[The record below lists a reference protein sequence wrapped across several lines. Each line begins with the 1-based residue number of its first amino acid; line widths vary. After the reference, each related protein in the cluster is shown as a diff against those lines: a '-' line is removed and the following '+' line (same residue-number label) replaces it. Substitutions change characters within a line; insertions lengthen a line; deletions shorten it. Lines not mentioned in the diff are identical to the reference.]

1 LSTSPIRNPFVD
13 SLRGIAILLV
23 LLLHFTLAF
32 GLKNSPL
39 GDVVP
44 AEWLRAVLLNGNYGV
59 TIFFVISGFLI
70 TGNTLDRWGQLSQLS
85 LRTFYAQ
92 RFARLL
98 PCLLLALAII
108 VPLGCLDIPFFNN
121 SDANPPLPAS
131 YFVVAVGSI
140 LTFWHNLLMQSAG
153 YFNYC
158 LNVYWSLSVE
168 MLFYILFPLACLLL
182 RRQALVALLGLGLI
196 AYAPYYR
203 SLHADNEIF
212 FMYGYQACFDAIA
225 LGCLAAM
232 LLRHWQPGVRLAAWV
247 RPIAGLLLAVV
258 YLRGIGGNEV
268 WGFSLIG
275 LLTATLLVHAPR
287 TVPGRWLDSRPL
299 RGLRWMGLHSY
310 ELYLFHVIVLAVM
323 RNVTDRDHLSYAA
336 RLPWLVLFI
345 SCACVLA
352 WLVARYVGGPA
363 QRTLLQWL
371 RAGRPVLPAQQQTA
385 GT

>member
-1 LSTSPIRNPFVD
+1 MSPNRNSFID
-13 SLRGIAILLV
+13 SLRGVAILLV

-44 AEWLRAVLLNGNYGV
+44 AEWLSALLLNGNYGV

-85 LRTFYAQ
+85 LRNFYAQ

-98 PCLLLALAII
+98 PCLLLALFII
-108 VPLGCLDIPFFNN
+108 VPLGCLDIPFFSN
-121 SDANPPLPAS
+121 SDADPPLPAS

-140 LTFWHNLLMQSAG
+140 LTFWHNVLMQSAG

-168 MLFYILFPLACLLL
+168 MLFYLLFPLACLLL
-182 RRQALVALLGLGLI
+182 RRPALVALLGLGLI

-203 SLHADNEIF
+203 SLHVDNEIF

-225 LGCLAAM
+225 MGCLAAL
-232 LLRHWQPGVRLAAWV
+232 LLRHWQPRAQLAAWV
-247 RPIAGLLLAVV
+247 RPLAGITLAAV
-258 YLRGIGGNEV
+258 YLRGIGGHET
-268 WGFSLIG
+268 WGFTLVA
-275 LLTATLLVHAPR
+275 LLSAVLLVHAP
-287 TVPGRWLDSRPL
+287 TTAPGRWLASWPL
-299 RGLRWMGLHSY
+299 RGLRWLGAHSY

-323 RNVTDRDHLSYAA
+323 RNVTDKAHLSYAA
-336 RLPWLVLFI
+336 RLPWLLLFI
-345 SCACVLA
+345 CCACAVA

-363 QRTLLQWL
+363 QRALLRRLGSGKGSAVAQ
-371 RAGRPVLPAQQQTA
+371 RVVAGA
-385 GT
+385 